1 MEKVGNSD
9 PNIMTILHFND
20 VYNLG
25 EKDKEPVGGGAR
37 FVTAM
42 KSFNHLDP
50 MVLFSGDVF
59 SPSQLSNFFHGKQMA
74 KLLNELN
81 ITCSVLGNHD
91 FDFGLEALL
100 EAKELTNTPWLLSNV
115 IDKRTGEFLG
125 EALET
130 FVCKHKGRQI
140 GFFGLA
146 ERDWIECLAHI
157 DEEDVDYIDFCECA
171 ERLVKKLRD
180 EGCDIVI
187 ALTHMRFPNDKILA
201 DKVSGIDLILGG
213 HDHTSGHAILNNQM
227 VMKSGADFKE
237 LTKLDFHFVDA
248 ATLAGMET
256 NENMVVNKER
266 GYYLDFEKVEVT
278 SKWEPDPEM
287 AKYIHEISH
296 EIEAKLDTVCGS
308 TAVELD
314 GVFAH
319 IRSRETNLSN
329 FIADIVRD
337 ETKADVCIIN
347 SGTLRLDQVIPPG
360 DIKLRHINDLL
371 PIKDAIV
378 VLRMKGKDVIEA
390 LENGVSAY
398 PKLEGRWPIVSGIM
412 CSFDPRKEPGKR
424 LDMKDCWINM
434 KKVEPE
440 KDYTVA
446 TKGFLATGK
455 DGYDVFDGKEMV
467 IDEEEDL
474 DMCSMVVSYFHFL
487 EEQMHAEKFR
497 CKNKLWRRLQT
508 IKNKDFQSEKGKC
521 YKIAP
526 EVDGRIL
533 NLEWE
538 EQKEKMEGL

>member
-9 PNIMTILHFND
+9 PNVMTILHFND

-296 EIEAKLDTVCGS
+296 EIEGKLDTVCGA

>member
-9 PNIMTILHFND
+9 PNVMTILHFND

-37 FVTAM
+37 FLTAM

-59 SPSQLSNFFHGKQMA
+59 SPSQLSNFFHGKQMV

-100 EAKELTNTPWLLSNV
+100 EAKALTNTPWLLSNV

-125 EALET
+125 EAQET
-130 FVCKHKGRQI
+130 FICKHKGRQV
-140 GFFGLA
+140 GFFGVA

-157 DEEDVDYIDFCECA
+157 DEEDVEYIDFCECS

-180 EGCDIVI
+180 EGCEIVI

-201 DKVSGIDLILGG
+201 DKVGGIDLILGG

-237 LTKLDFHFVDA
+237 LTKLEFHFVDA
-248 ATLAGMET
+248 ATLEGMET
-256 NENMVVNKER
+256 NENVVVNKER

-287 AKYIHEISH
+287 AKYIYEISH
-296 EIEAKLDTVCGS
+296 EIEAKLDTVCGA

-314 GVFAH
+314 GVFGH

-347 SGTLRLDQVIPPG
+347 SGTLRLDQVIPAG
-360 DIKLRHINDLL
+360 EIKLRHINDLL
-371 PIKDAIV
+371 PIRDAIV

-398 PKLEGRWPIVSGIM
+398 PKLEGRWPIVSGVM

-424 LDMKDCWINM
+424 LDMKDVWINE
-434 KKVEPE
+434 KKVDPE

-446 TKGFLATGK
+446 TKGFLADGK
-455 DGYDVFDGKEMV
+455 DGYDVFAGKEMV

-497 CKNKLWRRLQT
+497 CKNKLYRRLKT
-508 IKNKDFQSEKGKC
+508 IKNKEFQTEQGKY
-521 YKIAP
+521 YKVAP

-538 EQKEKMEGL
+538 EKKEKMD